1 MYITNLEF
9 DIGIN
14 WKFGSIHLEIL
25 KKLEIWRKNG
35 NMEIGN
41 VEIWKTFRNLEKK
54 LKFRKNLENYN
65 FLEICKN
72 FGNQENIQIFGNSE
86 KTLKIW

>member
-1 MYITNLEF
+1 
-9 DIGIN
+9 
-14 WKFGSIHLEIL
+14 
-25 KKLEIWRKNG
+25 
-35 NMEIGN
+35 MEIGN

-54 LKFRKNLENYN
+54 LKFQKNLENYN

-86 KTLKIW
+86 KDIENLGKISKNVGNQEKFGKVGKN